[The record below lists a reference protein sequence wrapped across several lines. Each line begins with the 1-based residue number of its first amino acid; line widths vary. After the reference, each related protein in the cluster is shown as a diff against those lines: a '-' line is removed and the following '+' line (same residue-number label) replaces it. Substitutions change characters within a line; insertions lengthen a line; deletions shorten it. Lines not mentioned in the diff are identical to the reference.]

1 MLLLAEPLSPEELEL
16 KEQFIEEGFPD
27 WSRRDFQQFIRG
39 LEAHGW
45 YEPHDFHPH
54 HSFFLIPFLVRD
66 ADADLLAEE
75 VQEKTADE
83 IKKYYKVFKEDWK
96 FLAGTSYSS
105 IILSVSLTVST
116 EASRI
121 EARIAEGEAKRSKRE
136 NLEYLLA
143 KKITSVHY
151 PMQEL
156 ELNYPTT
163 KGKVYSE
170 EEDRYLLCRLWH
182 YGMHMDDAFERIKK
196 DITEFPVFRFDW
208 FFKSRSPQELQ
219 RRCNTLLG
227 MIEKEEEL
235 RQSEEA
241 KSKPKGKV
249 NKCVS
254 VCFLGGGCD

>member
-1 MLLLAEPLSPEELEL
+1 MLIPRLSPK
-16 KEQFIEEGFPD
+16 KETM
-27 WSRRDFQQFIRG
+27 
-39 LEAHGW
+39 A
-45 YEPHDFHPH
+45 
-54 HSFFLIPFLVRD
+54 V
-66 ADADLLAEE
+66 
-75 VQEKTADE
+75 E
-83 IKKYYKVFKEDWK
+83 IKKYYKVFKKEWK
-96 FLAGTSYSS
+96 TLA
-105 IILSVSLTVST
+105 

-121 EARIAEGEAKRSKRE
+121 EARIAEGEAKRSKRD

-182 YGMHMDDAFERIKK
+182 YGMHMDDAYERIKK

-241 KSKPKGKV
+241 KSKPKGKKRAIDEAQKIEKKDSRPSTPV
-249 NKCVS
+249 ESSSTKQRPS
-254 VCFLGGGCD
+254 KKKKISSK

>member
-1 MLLLAEPLSPEELEL
+1 M
-16 KEQFIEEGFPD
+16 
-27 WSRRDFQQFIRG
+27 IRNVD
-39 LEAHGW
+39 
-45 YEPHDFHPH
+45 HDT
-54 HSFFLIPFLVRD
+54 
-66 ADADLLAEE
+66 LAEE
-75 VQEKTADE
+75 IQEKTAAE
-83 IKKYYKVFKEDWK
+83 IKKYYKVFKKEWK
-96 FLAGTSYSS
+96 TLAGMC
-105 IILSVSLTVST
+105 VTVSQSSVLTFWT

-121 EARIAEGEAKRSKRE
+121 EARISEGEAKRSKRD

-235 RQSEEA
+235 RLSEEA

-249 NKCVS
+249 CYWARFSISKQY
-254 VCFLGGGCD
+254 

>member
-1 MLLLAEPLSPEELEL
+1 M
-16 KEQFIEEGFPD
+16 
-27 WSRRDFQQFIRG
+27 IRNVD
-39 LEAHGW
+39 
-45 YEPHDFHPH
+45 HDT
-54 HSFFLIPFLVRD
+54 
-66 ADADLLAEE
+66 LAEE
-75 VQEKTADE
+75 IQEKTAAE
-83 IKKYYKVFKEDWK
+83 IKKYYKVFKKEWK
-96 FLAGTSYSS
+96 TLAGTLLPLSP
-105 IILSVSLTVST
+105 ILQYLSFPT

-121 EARIAEGEAKRSKRE
+121 EARISEGEAKRSKRD

-249 NKCVS
+249 CVFKFRN
-254 VCFLGGGCD
+254 CTRNLWIYLFYF